1 MRLTASRNRTRTA
14 LKRRHIDGRGQSI
27 VEFMLAVPI
36 FLALLFGSLDIG
48 ILFKTHAAYQE
59 ATQQAVRVAAGT
71 GGSDQSTL
79 DELRTM
85 LPGENLNNI
94 TSVTIYDATITGS
107 QVTATTIPRST
118 SPDST
123 TYTYNNSTNSFV
135 CQGKTHGP
143 PCDPATTWDP
153 LKERR
158 SMNALDHI
166 GVKVIYNYRSVTGAL
181 LPIQMTQTASAEL
194 EPTSYGS

>member
-1 MRLTASRNRTRTA
+1 MRLTASRNRERTA
-14 LKRRHIDGRGQSI
+14 LKRGRIDGRGQSI
-27 VEFMLAVPI
+27 VEFMLAIPI
-36 FLALLFGSLDIG
+36 FLALLFGSLDVG

-123 TYTYNNSTNSFV
+123 TYTYNKSTNSFV
-135 CQGKTHGP
+135 CQGKTYGP

-158 SMNALDHI
+158 AMNALDHI
-166 GVKVIYNYRSVTGAL
+166 GVKVIYNYRSVTGVL
-181 LPIQMTQTASAEL
+181 LPIQMTQIASAEL

>member
-1 MRLTASRNRTRTA
+1 MRLTASHNRTRPVPQ
-14 LKRRHIDGRGQSI
+14 RGRIDGRGQSI

-36 FLALLFGSLDIG
+36 FLALLFGSLDVG

-71 GGSDQSTL
+71 GASDQSTL

-94 TSVTIYDATITGS
+94 SSVTIYDATITGS
-107 QVTATTIPRST
+107 QVTATTVPSSI

-123 TYTYNNSTNSFV
+123 TYTYSTSTNSFV
-135 CQGKTHGP
+135 CQGTTQGP
-143 PCDPATTWDP
+143 PCAPATTWDP

-166 GVKVIYNYRSVTGAL
+166 GIKVVYNYRSITGAL
-181 LPIQMTQTASAEL
+181 LPIQITQVASAEL